1 MEYALFF
8 SILGCWVSPSAVE
21 QNPILPQ
28 PIVNSCELSSGGHCR
43 IGDTIVV
50 KTVRQH
56 HKHLVD
62 GQTHSQITLSI
73 SQDGTEREVSLND
86 SALEEKNNSL
96 FIRYE
101 RTEPNDVVQIFWGPI
116 NDQVNESWVREQVIF
131 PTECGLLTGISHLD
145 QEGTWKIFSEN
156 ECSEIWGGYSGMRIQ
171 HDHRY
176 SGSCSFL
183 TEEESTCPFEVTWEM
198 LSGMAGNPPSSF
210 VTIGGTLRWSDTET
224 EFEFS
229 LGDVTE
235 LIIKEMV
242 VSLQMAE
249 NNEEILQVT
258 YQPKRR
264 TFHEKELKRRLS
276 IPEYCGDVTSSETQT
291 DFILFQTKK
300 GCSATIS
307 KHTGNVLNTFFY
319 IGE

>member
-1 MEYALFF
+1 
-8 SILGCWVSPSAVE
+8 
-21 QNPILPQ
+21 
-28 PIVNSCELSSGGHCR
+28 
-43 IGDTIVV
+43 
-50 KTVRQH
+50 
-56 HKHLVD
+56 
-62 GQTHSQITLSI
+62 
-73 SQDGTEREVSLND
+73 
-86 SALEEKNNSL
+86 
-96 FIRYE
+96 
-101 RTEPNDVVQIFWGPI
+101 
-116 NDQVNESWVREQVIF
+116 
-131 PTECGLLTGISHLD
+131 
-145 QEGTWKIFSEN
+145 
-156 ECSEIWGGYSGMRIQ
+156 
-171 HDHRY
+171 
-176 SGSCSFL
+176 
-183 TEEESTCPFEVTWEM
+183 M